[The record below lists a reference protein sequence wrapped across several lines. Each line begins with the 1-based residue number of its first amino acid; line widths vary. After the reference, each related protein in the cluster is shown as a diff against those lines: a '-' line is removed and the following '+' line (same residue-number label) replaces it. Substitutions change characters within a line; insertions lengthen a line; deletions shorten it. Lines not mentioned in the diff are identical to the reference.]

1 MSSAPHSQSALGD
14 SAQLLEHC
22 REGTTTARHLPGV
35 LVSMQNA
42 TSQSSSSPTLK
53 QLPTFNHHQLIWGRN
68 EVRVDQAKL
77 KKLNE
82 A

>member
-14 SAQLLEHC
+14 SAQLPEHC
-22 REGTTTARHLPGV
+22 REGTTAARHRPWV

-53 QLPTFNHHQLIWGRN
+53 QLQAFNHHHLIWGRN

-77 KKLNE
+77 NKLNE